1 MFSTTTIASS
11 ITRPM
16 AAATPPRVIRSKL
29 SPPRY
34 IARNVASTV
43 TGITR
48 TATKVVPQFRRKANR
63 ITTEKSNRRVVDGR
77 HDNVVQF
84 LGLDRLAADQGK
96 FELMVLLDQTRRDN
110 NVRVVDRIHY
120 LLD

>member
-1 MFSTTTIASS
+1 MTIDIQQHRRLARVSADKSVLRFHSS
-11 ITRPM
+11 PDSSDI
-16 AAATPPRVIRSKL
+16 
-29 SPPRY
+29 
-34 IARNVASTV
+34 
-43 TGITR
+43 G
-48 TATKVVPQFRRKANR
+48 
-63 ITTEKSNRRVVDGR
+63 KSNRRVVDGR

-96 FELMVLLDQTRRDN
+96 FELMVLLNQTRRDN